1 MKPEQQLIFNEI
13 EYPAVPSIDTW
24 IIAAIILST
33 ALVLLYF
40 SYRYYRKNRR
50 QIASYFKYQW
60 LLIHGLRKIESTREK
75 AEKIY
80 QLLIV
85 HFNQTRLPDPQQLPL
100 LLQAQAEHWIGF
112 KEQLNKAR
120 FGKRDCSED
129 EIAQLMRQ
137 CRCWIKKAE

>member
-13 EYPAVPSIDTW
+13 EYPAAPGISSW
-24 IIAAIILST
+24 MIAAIILSI
-33 ALVLLYF
+33 ALVLLF
-40 SYRYYRKNRR
+40 FAYRYYRKKRR
-50 QIASYFKYQW
+50 LIASFVKYQW
-60 LLIHGLRKIESTREK
+60 LLFRGLGKMQSTREK

-80 QLLIV
+80 QLLTL
-85 HFNQTRLPDPQQLPL
+85 HFNLSRLPDPQQLPV
-100 LLQAQAEHWIGF
+100 LLQSQAEHWIDF
-112 KEQLNKAR
+112 KEKLNKAR